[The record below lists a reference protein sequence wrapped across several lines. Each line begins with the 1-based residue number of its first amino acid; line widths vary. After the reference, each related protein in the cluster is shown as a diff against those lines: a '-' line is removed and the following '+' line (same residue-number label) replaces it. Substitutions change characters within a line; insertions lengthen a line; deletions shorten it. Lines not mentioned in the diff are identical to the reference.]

1 LQFRTIKEL
10 IRRMKTKFA
19 LLLFLSA
26 FLTAGKTFSQDST
39 DLLNLVGK
47 DQPKKEYVY
56 GAFKSPRVIMSHSI
70 EMLRPGV
77 LDFRILHR
85 FGRVNGGA
93 YEFFGLDGP
102 ATVRLGLDYGVT
114 DNLTVGIGHS
124 AFNKEIDG
132 FVKYRL
138 IHQATGPKASPI
150 SLIAVA
156 GSTITTLKWS
166 DPTRQ
171 NYFSSRVAYYG
182 QAIVGRKFSEAL
194 SLQLIPSI
202 VHRNLVPTVN
212 DPNDLYAIGAGG
224 RIKLS
229 HRVSFNIDYHY
240 IVNQNDAAGYHNP
253 LSIGFDLETGGHVF
267 QLHFTNSKGMNE
279 RAFLANTEY
288 SWGDGD
294 IFFGFNISRSFQI
307 KKKKG

>member
-1 LQFRTIKEL
+1 MLKQT
-10 IRRMKTKFA
+10 T
-19 LLLFLSA
+19 LLLVFLLA
-26 FLTAGKTFSQDST
+26 AVPRLLAQDE
-39 DLLNLVGK
+39 DLLKLVDNDK
-47 DQPKKEYVY
+47 PKKEYVY
-56 GAFKSPRVIMSHSI
+56 NAFKSSRVIMTHSM

-102 ATVRLGLDYGVT
+102 ATVRLGLDYGIT
-114 DNLTVGIGHS
+114 GNLTVGIGRS
-124 AFNKEIDG
+124 TFNKELDG
-132 FVKYRL
+132 FLKYR
-138 IHQATGPKASPI
+138 IIQQATGPKAVPF
-150 SLIAVA
+150 SLVVA
-156 GSTITTLKWS
+156 AGTTVTTLKWS
-166 DPTRQ
+166 DPTRA

-182 QAIVGRKFSEAL
+182 QAIVGRKFSEKVT
-194 SLQLIPSI
+194 LQLTGSI
-202 VHRNLVPTVN
+202 LHRNLVPTK
-212 DPNDLYAIGAGG
+212 DDHNDLLAAGIGG

-229 HRVSFNIDYHY
+229 RRVSLNADYHY
-240 IVNQNDAAGYHNP
+240 VINQNEVSGMHNP

-279 RAFLANTEY
+279 RAYLAATEY
-288 SWGDGD
+288 QWSDGD

>member
-1 LQFRTIKEL
+1 
-10 IRRMKTKFA
+10 
-19 LLLFLSA
+19 
-26 FLTAGKTFSQDST
+26 
-39 DLLNLVGK
+39 
-47 DQPKKEYVY
+47 
-56 GAFKSPRVIMSHSI
+56 MSHSI
-70 EMLRPGV
+70 EMLRTGV

-85 FGRVNGGA
+85 FGRINGGA

-102 ATVRLGLDYGVT
+102 ATVRLGLDYGIT
-114 DNLTVGIGHS
+114 DDLTVGIGRS
-124 AFNKEIDG
+124 SFNKELDG
-132 FVKYRL
+132 FVKYRI
-138 IHQATGPKASPI
+138 IHQATGPKASPL

-156 GSTITTLKWS
+156 GSTVTTLKWS
-166 DPTRQ
+166 DPTRK

-194 SLQLIPSI
+194 TLQLMPSI

-212 DPNDLYAIGAGG
+212 DPNDLFAIGAGG

-229 HRVSFNIDYHY
+229 HRVSFNVDYY
-240 IVNQNDAAGYHNP
+240 YVANQNTAAGFHNP
-253 LSIGFDLETGGHVF
+253 LSIGFDIETGGHVF

-288 SWGDGD
+288 SWGNGD